1 LNEEDVSYEQTKPL
15 AHAAADLLH
24 RRKPELVVSEM
35 AKTERA
41 GKVLI
46 DWSQND
52 PHKTTVSVY
61 SLRAKEYPTVSTP
74 VQWSEVTA
82 CREARDP
89 VLLTFEVREV
99 LARVAEH
106 GDHFA
111 EVASLRQQL
120 PALGS

>member
-1 LNEEDVSYEQTKPL
+1 MPLITYEQTKPL
-15 AHAAADLLH
+15 AHAVADLLQ
-24 RRKPELVVSEM
+24 RRSPELVVSEM
-35 AKTERA
+35 AKTGRT

-46 DWSQND
+46 DWRQND

-61 SLRAKEYPTVSTP
+61 SLRANEHPTVSTP
-74 VQWSEVTA
+74 LQWSEVTA

-89 VLLTFEVREV
+89 ALLTFEVREV

-106 GDHFA
+106 GDLFA